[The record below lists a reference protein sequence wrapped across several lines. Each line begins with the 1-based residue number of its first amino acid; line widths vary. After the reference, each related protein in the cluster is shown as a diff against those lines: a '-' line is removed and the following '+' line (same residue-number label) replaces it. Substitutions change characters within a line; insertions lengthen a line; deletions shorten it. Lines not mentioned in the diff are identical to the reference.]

1 MACSKYNLTN
11 TGSTIVNFSYRR
23 CDDSM
28 WDYQVELLPNQSKNI
43 WVIDDTYT
51 VAPAFKSVITLVDD
65 GPFPPIDAT
74 NTPTPSNSPTPTNS
88 PTPSVTA
95 TQTPTPTETL
105 SETVAET
112 STPTPTLTPTSTPW
126 DFCYSF
132 NGGFNDQAEA
142 AFEDNSGRI
151 VFGGLFTS
159 YSGIPFNRIVRINSD
174 ASVDETFNIGTGFD
188 DAVYDV
194 EPQSD
199 NKILVG
205 GFFDSYSGVSF
216 GKIVRLNVNGSIDNS
231 FSAGTGFN
239 NVVWVIRVQ
248 SDGKIL
254 VGGGYTQY
262 NGNPHPY
269 LIRLNSDGSVDNT
282 FDLGTGFNGSVYDI
296 ILQNDGKKI
305 ILGNFTSVDGNTHN
319 RIVRLNDDGSIDN
332 TFNSGT
338 GFNGTV
344 YSGLIDEGQIVAVG
358 AFFEYSG
365 QTNRQIVKLNSD
377 GSIDNTFDSG
387 AGFTRFSGLS
397 FSTTIIKYTDKYFVL
412 GDFDTYNG
420 GTANGL
426 IQLNQDGS
434 INVSF
439 NYGTGLLF
447 SAGTFNT
454 GIILSNGVHIVFG
467 QFLEYNGSEVND
479 IAFINPFG
487 TLLNCPYPTPTPTP
501 TPTL

>member
-1 MACSKYNLTN
+1 
-11 TGSTIVNFSYRR
+11 
-23 CDDSM
+23 M
-28 WDYQVELLPNQSKNI
+28 WDYQVELLPNQTKNI

-51 VAPAFKSVITLVDD
+51 VAPAFKSVITLVNE
-65 GPFPPIDAT
+65 GSFPPIDTTNAPT
-74 NTPTPSNSPTPTNS
+74 PSNTPTPS
-88 PTPSVTA
+88 VTV
-95 TQTPTPTETL
+95 TQTPTETL
-105 SETVAET
+105 AETVAET
-112 STPTPTLTPTSTPW
+112 QTPTPTLTPW
-126 DFCYSF
+126 NFCYSF

-142 AFEDNSGRI
+142 AFEDNSGRV

-159 YSGIPFNRIVRINSD
+159 YSGLPFNRIVRINSD

-188 DAVYDV
+188 DAVYEV
-194 EPQSD
+194 EPQND

-205 GFFDSYSGVSF
+205 GFFDSYNGVSF
-216 GKIVRLNVNGSIDNS
+216 GKIVRLNGDGSIDNT

-239 NVVWVIRVQ
+239 NVIFAIKVQ

-262 NGNPHPY
+262 NGDSHSR

-282 FDLGTGFNGSVYDI
+282 FNVGTGLNGNVNDI
-296 ILQNDGKKI
+296 ILQNDGKII
-305 ILGNFTSVDGNTHN
+305 ILGGFTSVDGNSHN

-338 GFNGTV
+338 GFNGIT
-344 YSGLIDEGQIVAVG
+344 YSGLIDEGQILVVG

-377 GSIDNTFDSG
+377 GSIDNTFVSG

-397 FSTTIIKYTDKYFVL
+397 FSSTIIKYTDKYFVI
-412 GDFDTYNG
+412 GDFDDYNG

-439 NYGTGLLF
+439 NYGTGLVF

-454 GIILSNGVHIVFG
+454 GIILSNGVHVVFG

-487 TLLNCPYPTPTPTP
+487 TLLNCPYPTPTPTGTP
-501 TPTL
+501 TPTPTI

>member
-1 MACSKYNLTN
+1 
-11 TGSTIVNFSYRR
+11 
-23 CDDSM
+23 M
-28 WDYQVELLPNQSKNI
+28 WDYQVELLPNQTKNI
-43 WVIDDTYT
+43 WVIEGTYT
-51 VAPAFKSVITLVDD
+51 VASSFKNNISLVDE
-65 GPFPPIDAT
+65 GSFPPLFVT
-74 NTPTPSNSPTPTNS
+74 TTPTPSNSPTPTNT

-95 TQTPTPTETL
+95 TQTPTTTLTSTPTETL
-105 SETVAET
+105 AETVAET
-112 STPTPTLTPTSTPW
+112 QTPTPTLSPTPTPW
-126 DFCYSF
+126 DYCFSF
-132 NGGFNDQAEA
+132 NGGFNEQAEA

-151 VFGGLFTS
+151 VFGGQFTS

-174 ASVDETFNIGTGFD
+174 ASVDDTFNIGTGFD
-188 DAVYDV
+188 NAVYDV

-216 GKIVRLNVNGSIDNS
+216 GKIVRLNVDGSIDNT

-239 NVVWVIRVQ
+239 SVVWVIRVQ
-248 SDGKIL
+248 PDGKIL
-254 VGGGYTQY
+254 VGGDYTQY
-262 NGNPHPY
+262 NGNSHPY

-282 FDLGTGFNGSVYDI
+282 FDLNTGFNGTVYDI

-305 ILGNFTSVDGNTHN
+305 ILGDFTSVDGNSHT

-338 GFNGTV
+338 GFNGTT
-344 YSGLIDEGQIVAVG
+344 YSGLIDEGQILVVG

-377 GSIDNTFDSG
+377 GSIDDTFNSG
-387 AGFTRFSGLS
+387 SGFTRFSGLS
-397 FSTTIIKYTDKYFVL
+397 FSTTIIKYTDKYFVI
-412 GDFDTYNG
+412 GDFDNYNG

-439 NYGTGLLF
+439 NYGTGLVF
-447 SAGTFNT
+447 SSGTFNT
-454 GIILSNGVHIVFG
+454 GIILSSGVHVVFG
-467 QFLEYNGSEVND
+467 EFLQYKESEVND
-479 IAFINPFG
+479 VAFINPFG
-487 TLLNCPYPTPTPTP
+487 TLLNCPYPTPTPTGTPTP

>member
-28 WDYQVELLPNQSKNI
+28 WDYQVELLPNQTKNI

-51 VAPAFKSVITLVDD
+51 VAPAFKSVITLVNE
-65 GPFPPIDAT
+65 GSFPPIDTTNAPT
-74 NTPTPSNSPTPTNS
+74 PSNTPTPS
-88 PTPSVTA
+88 VTV
-95 TQTPTPTETL
+95 TQTPTETL
-105 SETVAET
+105 AETVAET
-112 STPTPTLTPTSTPW
+112 QTPTPTLTPW
-126 DFCYSF
+126 NFCYSF

-142 AFEDNSGRI
+142 AFEDNSGRV

-159 YSGIPFNRIVRINSD
+159 YSGLPFNRIVRINSD

-188 DAVYDV
+188 DAVYEV

-205 GFFDSYSGVSF
+205 GFFDSYNGVSF
-216 GKIVRLNVNGSIDNS
+216 GKIVRLNGDGSIDNT

-239 NVVWVIRVQ
+239 NVIFAIKVQ

-262 NGNPHPY
+262 NGDSHSR

-282 FDLGTGFNGSVYDI
+282 FNVGTGLNGNVNDI
-296 ILQNDGKKI
+296 ILQNDGKII
-305 ILGNFTSVDGNTHN
+305 ILGGFTSVDGNSHN

-338 GFNGTV
+338 GFNGQT
-344 YSGLIDEGQIVAVG
+344 YSGLIDEGQILVVG

-377 GSIDNTFDSG
+377 GSIDNTFVSG

-397 FSTTIIKYTDKYFVL
+397 FSSTIIKYTDKYFVI
-412 GDFDTYNG
+412 GDFDDYNG

-439 NYGTGLLF
+439 NYGTGLVF

-454 GIILSNGVHIVFG
+454 GIILSNGVHVVFG

-487 TLLNCPYPTPTPTP
+487 TLLNCPYPTPTPTGTP
-501 TPTL
+501 TPTPTI

>member
-65 GPFPPIDAT
+65 GAFPPIDVT
-74 NTPTPSNSPTPTNS
+74 NTPTPSNSPTPTE
-88 PTPSVTA
+88 TLAETVDE
-95 TQTPTPTETL
+95 TPTPT
-105 SETVAET
+105 
-112 STPTPTLTPTSTPW
+112 PTQTPW
-126 DFCYSF
+126 DYCYSF
-132 NGGFNDQAEA
+132 NGGFNEQAESA
-142 AFEDNSGRI
+142 AEDPNGKI
-151 VFGGLFTS
+151 IFVGIFTS
-159 YSGIPFNRIVRINSD
+159 YSGISFNRIARLNSD
-174 ASVDETFNIGTGFD
+174 GSIDNTFSIGTGFNDGAAIVFIQPDGKILVGGAFTSYNGTPANRIIRLNDNGTVDNTFNIGTGFSQTVW
-188 DAVYDV
+188 A
-194 EPQSD
+194 
-199 NKILVG
+199 I
-205 GFFDSYSGVSF
+205 
-216 GKIVRLNVNGSIDNS
+216 NVQ
-231 FSAGTGFN
+231 T
-239 NVVWVIRVQ
+239 
-248 SDGKIL
+248 DGKIL
-254 VGGGYTQY
+254 VGGDFTQY
-262 NGNPHPY
+262 NGNSHPH

-282 FDLGTGFNGSVYDI
+282 FDLGTGLDEAVYNI
-296 ILQNDGKKI
+296 VLQNDSKII
-305 ILGNFTSVDGNTHN
+305 ILGDFTTVDGNSHV

-338 GFNGTV
+338 GFNGTT
-344 YSGLIDEGQIVAVG
+344 YSALIDEGKILVVG

-377 GSIDNTFDSG
+377 GSIDDTFDSG

-397 FSTTIIKYTDKYFVL
+397 FSTTIIKYTDKYFVI
-412 GDFDTYNG
+412 GDYDTYNG

-454 GIILSNGVHIVFG
+454 GIILSNGVHVVFG
-467 QFLEYNGSEVND
+467 EFSQYKGSEVND
-479 IAFINPFG
+479 IVFINPFG
-487 TLLNCPYPTPTPTP
+487 TLLNCPYPTPTPTTTP
-501 TPTL
+501 TPTVTPT